1 VLTATASATVTGT
14 STAIEIFDQTTGAV
28 AAACMASSQC
38 AVGYSAQSGIHTFAA
53 FITSPTSRL
62 PIDGPT
68 IASNR
73 LSVGWVG
80 VTLSSDSAV
89 VAPGR
94 PITFAATSTVDVGR
108 LGYDLE
114 IYDSTARNRI
124 AYCGHG
130 TYCSTVLTHPQGGIH
145 SLIAFVSEPSNT
157 LPPRLP
163 AARSKPVAATWL
175 KVTITASTIYPHAG
189 GTVYLSATSN
199 ADLTK
204 TPWSLGIADAR
215 GWLLSAPCKSGRS
228 CTAQVSLTGGSAP
241 WFSAMIGVLP
251 PVNPSPL
258 NQVLHQVLRPLTL
271 VDVQARSASVQPTR
285 VIWGVDSCKSLTDLP
300 TGADGQNLYVI
311 NDLGYPDFWGRYLTN
326 TVCPAISSVEI
337 AAAVHWHM
345 GILPIYNDYD
355 CSAVVGY
362 TAGSAYAAAASAAA
376 AGLHIPAGRGL
387 AVDIEPP
394 GAYCPGAG
402 NVDAGFID
410 GWFDGI
416 TAAGYAPVYYGNGTA
431 GSEFGTAW
439 CTAVSQRPEI
449 AAFSY
454 LWSFEPS
461 LSMNRMRLN
470 APAFSPYQ
478 PGCTANV
485 AAWQYTLSA
494 GSDPD
499 VDVDEALSTLP
510 IWFP

>member
-1 VLTATASATVTGT
+1 VLQCRPGFEPECLAEAEYRAAGRGEISGEGSVVLEAGTALPPLH
-14 STAIEIFDQTTGAV
+14 EL
-28 AAACMASSQC
+28 
-38 AVGYSAQSGIHTFAA
+38 TFARQA
-53 FITSPTSRL
+53 FRQ
-62 PIDGPT
+62 
-68 IASNR
+68 IA
-73 LSVGWVG
+73 
-80 VTLSSDSAV
+80 
-89 VAPGR
+89 
-94 PITFAATSTVDVGR
+94 
-108 LGYDLE
+108 
-114 IYDSTARNRI
+114 
-124 AYCGHG
+124 
-130 TYCSTVLTHPQGGIH
+130 
-145 SLIAFVSEPSNT
+145 
-157 LPPRLP
+157 
-163 AARSKPVAATWL
+163 
-175 KVTITASTIYPHAG
+175 
-189 GTVYLSATSN
+189 
-199 ADLTK
+199 
-204 TPWSLGIADAR
+204 
-215 GWLLSAPCKSGRS
+215 
-228 CTAQVSLTGGSAP
+228 
-241 WFSAMIGVLP
+241 
-251 PVNPSPL
+251 
-258 NQVLHQVLRPLTL
+258 
-271 VDVQARSASVQPTR
+271 
-285 VIWGVDSCKSLTDLP
+285 SLTDLP